1 MYLST
6 TNIGPFCSETLV
18 RMNVYAT
25 EQGILRDSGKQNAI
39 DDIIVG
45 TTAEGM
51 LTADFLS
58 YVGDFPAGQV

>member
-1 MYLST
+1 
-6 TNIGPFCSETLV
+6 
-18 RMNVYAT
+18 MNVYAT
-25 EQGILRDSGKQNAI
+25 EQGILRDSGKPNAI

-45 TTAEGM
+45 TSAEGM